1 MSVEAMQEALE
12 ALKWLRVAF
21 KPQSQGR
28 QVADSAIAA
37 LKTALGPEPLDFE
50 VLDKEGNV
58 IYTSDVNNIS

>member
-28 QVADSAIAA
+28 QVADSAILA
-37 LKTALGPEPLDFE
+37 LETALGPEPLDFE

-58 IYTSDVNNIS
+58 IYTSDVNNSS

>member
-58 IYTSDVNNIS
+58 IYTSDVNNSS

>member
-1 MSVEAMQEALE
+1 MSIEAMQEALE

-28 QVADSAIAA
+28 QVADSAILA
-37 LKTALGPEPLDFE
+37 LETALGPEPLDFE

-58 IYTSDVNNIS
+58 IYTSDVNNSS

>member
-1 MSVEAMQEALE
+1 MQEALE

-28 QVADSAIAA
+28 QVADSAILA
-37 LKTALGPEPLDFE
+37 LETALGPDPLDFE

-58 IYTSDVNNIS
+58 IYTSDVNNSS

>member
-1 MSVEAMQEALE
+1 MSIEAMQEALE

-37 LKTALGPEPLDFE
+37 LETALGPEPLDFE

-58 IYTSDVNNIS
+58 IYNSNVNNSS

>member
-28 QVADSAIAA
+28 QVADSAILA
-37 LKTALGPEPLDFE
+37 LETALGPDPLDFE

-58 IYTSDVNNIS
+58 IYTSDVNNSS

>member
-1 MSVEAMQEALE
+1 MSIEAMQEALE

-28 QVADSAIAA
+28 QVADSAILA
-37 LKTALGPEPLDFE
+37 LETALGPDPLDFE

-58 IYTSDVNNIS
+58 IYTSDVNNSS

>member
-28 QVADSAIAA
+28 QVADSAIVA
-37 LKTALGPEPLDFE
+37 LETALGPESLDFE

-58 IYTSDVNNIS
+58 IYTSDVNNSS